1 MGVPPIAE
9 ALREAGLKE
18 LELYIRRRNNMVVQ
32 FIAIRPIMDLCLEAE
47 RRPGVRV
54 QKWWWYQDGLQL

>member
-32 FIAIRPIMDLCLEAE
+32 FIAIRPIMDLFMEAE

-54 QKWWWYQDGLQL
+54 QKWWWYQDILQL